1 MQVKKLLN
9 KSLKIVN
16 RSGHWINQR
25 AGYLTMERNER
36 VSEFSNLIVNK
47 IQSLFKSYDFRTY
60 PDNIDQIYSILA
72 KWLKI
77 KKNQIILT
85 DGADGALLR
94 IFETFSNPGDK
105 VIFYN
110 PSYAMYPVYCEIFK
124 CKPLLFHLNPK
135 ESQMNTKK
143 RLFAE
148 IKTKKPKII
157 ALANPN
163 QPIETMLSK
172 REIFN
177 LCKLAEKTK
186 SIVVIDEAYY
196 HFNNITALQL
206 INKINNLIVVRT
218 FSKAF
223 GLAGLRIGYAVSNSE
238 VINFLKVLKP
248 IYEINNINLKICKF
262 FIENVSIMKKY
273 TKEVSKS
280 RKLFFIEMKKK
291 KLEIYGKYSNTVLL
305 KLKNVHELENTFE
318 HLYKNKILVKK
329 SNFNKQFYLRCTLG
343 DVNSTKILIRKIK
356 EVI

>member
-135 ESQMNTKK
+135 ESQM
-143 RLFAE
+143 
-148 IKTKKPKII
+148 KTKKG
-157 ALANPN
+157 
-163 QPIETMLSK
+163 
-172 REIFN
+172 
-177 LCKLAEKTK
+177 
-186 SIVVIDEAYY
+186 Y
-196 HFNNITALQL
+196 LQ
-206 INKINNLIVVRT
+206 K
-218 FSKAF
+218 
-223 GLAGLRIGYAVSNSE
+223 
-238 VINFLKVLKP
+238 LKP
-248 IYEINNINLKICKF
+248 
-262 FIENVSIMKKY
+262 
-273 TKEVSKS
+273 
-280 RKLFFIEMKKK
+280 
-291 KLEIYGKYSNTVLL
+291 
-305 KLKNVHELENTFE
+305 KNQ
-318 HLYKNKILVKK
+318 K
-329 SNFNKQFYLRCTLG
+329 
-343 DVNSTKILIRKIK
+343 
-356 EVI
+356 